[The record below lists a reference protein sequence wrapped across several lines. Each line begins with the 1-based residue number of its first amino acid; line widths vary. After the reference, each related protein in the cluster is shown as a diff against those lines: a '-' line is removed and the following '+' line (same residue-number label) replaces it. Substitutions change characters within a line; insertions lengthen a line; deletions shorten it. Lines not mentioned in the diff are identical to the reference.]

1 MKKFNPL
8 KTNWLKNLTALHRH
22 YLQKKKSLQSDA
34 LIPDE
39 PTTNTP
45 LSHRDKCINHLLDEV
60 SFLRKQIKFKEQQKN
75 SLLEHAS
82 RCDKIYLSKKG
93 LLLTVNVRETNI
105 EQKPD
110 Q

>member
-1 MKKFNPL
+1 MVEEFNR
-8 KTNWLKNLTALHRH
+8 LTQALFAE
-22 YLQKKKSLQSDA
+22 KKSLQSDA

-39 PTTNTP
+39 TTTNTP
-45 LSHRDKCINHLLDEV
+45 LSHREKCINHLLDEV
-60 SFLRKQIKFKEQQKN
+60 SFLRKQIKFKDQQKN